1 MAATAASSISTPGA
15 ITLKL
20 RGSSRWDI
28 TTARRDFRA
37 NSSRGSR
44 PYGAKATFHDRAQS
58 ARAGLAVDGLAG
70 NGAQGRVRPPQD
82 RGFRLLVTGNGI
94 KLSMLPTVRHEHS
107 ATSTRKNNNPRKE
120 PDSRMQQAPTAT
132 KRRIASPPLLH

>member
-1 MAATAASSISTPGA
+1 MNARGISIPGA
-15 ITLKL
+15 ITLEL
-20 RGSSRWDI
+20 PGSSSWDT

-37 NSSRGSR
+37 SSSRGSR

-82 RGFRLLVTGNGI
+82 RGFRLLVTGNGDQA
-94 KLSMLPTVRHEHS
+94 LDVTDS
-107 ATSTRKNNNPRKE
+107 AARGQCQVHAQEK
-120 PDSRMQQAPTAT
+120 
-132 KRRIASPPLLH
+132 

>member
-1 MAATAASSISTPGA
+1 MAASSISTPGA
-15 ITLKL
+15 ITLEL
-20 RGSSRWDI
+20 PGSSRWDT

-37 NSSRGSR
+37 SSSRGSR

-82 RGFRLLVTGNGI
+82 RGFRLLVT
-94 KLSMLPTVRHEHS
+94 
-107 ATSTRKNNNPRKE
+107 A
-120 PDSRMQQAPTAT
+120 RMQPVTTDT
-132 KRRIASPPLLH
+132 KRRMPSSRVLEEVI